1 MHAFRPGNR
10 IHKKQDLT
18 FSTGS
23 FKILTCFLRGSIS
36 LQLTPCLGGLNLVAL
51 LNMASKLTSDLLS
64 EMVQIVITPRNKYA
78 KQMFSHKLLFLK
90 NGPTPASFSFIFVF
104 PNTHC
109 NCKTNKCKKCPSS
122 IQCRDP
128 NSQPLE
134 YESPPIGTRPGLL
147 GPLAKI
153 KV

>member
-36 LQLTPCLGGLNLVAL
+36 LQLTPCLAGLNLVAL

-78 KQMFSHKLLFLK
+78 KQMFSHKLLFFK

-104 PNTHC
+104 PNKHY
-109 NCKTNKCKKCPSS
+109 NSYNKKCEKCPSIILRWDS
-122 IQCRDP
+122 
-128 NSQPLE
+128 NSQHSDNK
-134 YESPPIGTRPGLL
+134 SPPLTTRPGLS
-147 GPLAKI
+147 PFF
-153 KV
+153 

>member
-1 MHAFRPGNR
+1 MNAFRPGNR

-36 LQLTPCLGGLNLVAL
+36 LQLTPCLAGLNLVAL

-78 KQMFSHKLLFLK
+78 KQMFSHKLLFFK

-104 PNTHC
+104 PNKHY
-109 NCKTNKCKKCPSS
+109 KFYNKYVCDKMS
-122 IQCRDP
+122 IQYMVP
-128 NSQPLE
+128 GFELTTF
-134 YESPPIGTRPGLL
+134 GT
-147 GPLAKI
+147 
-153 KV
+153 